1 MLTKNMSKTEIEN
14 FLKNK
19 GNFVQIDY
27 LNRFLNE
34 SLSLDMKKFVC
45 LKLAL
50 IYEKAGMFGEAAK
63 SHSSAASVSITFSDK
78 INNYVKESELY
89 IKAGNFVKSDE
100 AMKKAMNE
108 ANSVEKREIFITI
121 KEFYK
126 RQAKEYE
133 ECLKK
138 GHAAKIYEKLLE
150 MKLEEVEKEE
160 IRKKL
165 LELYEKLGKTK
176 EYNLLKGISEK

>member
-14 FLKNK
+14 FLKGK
-19 GNFVQIDY
+19 GNFVQLDY

-34 SLSLDMKKFVC
+34 SLSMDMKKFVH
-45 LKLAL
+45 LKLAS
-50 IYEKAGMFGEAAK
+50 IYERAGMLSEAAK
-63 SHSSAASVSITFSDK
+63 GYNSAASFSITFSDK
-78 INNYVKESELY
+78 MNNYVKESELY
-89 IKAGNFVKSDE
+89 IRAGNFVKSDE

-126 RQAKEYE
+126 RLAKEYE
-133 ECLKK
+133 ESLKK
-138 GHAAKIYEKLLE
+138 GHATKIYEKLFEMELE
-150 MKLEEVEKEE
+150 ATEKEE